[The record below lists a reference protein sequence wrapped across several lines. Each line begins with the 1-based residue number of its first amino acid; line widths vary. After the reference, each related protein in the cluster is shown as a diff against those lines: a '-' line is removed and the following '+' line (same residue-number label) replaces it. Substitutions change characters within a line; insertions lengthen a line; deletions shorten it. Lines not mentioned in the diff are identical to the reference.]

1 MSVHTNRRGRS
12 AKMYFLRRK
21 KKESRYSPAFFVLA
35 LLFDF
40 LVAEREILT
49 TIKGIARR
57 EPYTEWRETMALQ
70 PSVINPPLLKQRKK
84 KWDDWMYWYVD
95 NVILSFILSKNFKNI
110 AQRREPAPKYHN
122 GQKAQVWAFL
132 LWKDTQVQD
141 SSDKEA
147 SNAWTLYQKWCKMDS
162 KVKETWI
169 IAGKT
174 IQTFTKISNAK
185 MQDTLMQ
192 SNITNVEG
200 AKPIIVRKVVRN
212 GQPEETGEAK
222 KDSAK
227 SLETKTQ
234 KSESME
240 IEVDKKEKPR
250 LKPSIK
256 PKTKSGK
263 ATIEEDADL
272 SNEEYIVDKILA
284 KRFNTK
290 KRCPEYLI
298 KWEGYPHEN
307 NTWESAE
314 AGNLAACKSL
324 LDEFERSLAK
334 QKESKAAQ
342 QQSNTKVVG
351 RVSLPLQKS
360 VIKAE
365 TSQPGPSTAVQA
377 GRPMRSSKSKA
388 MDQVKQWCGS
398 MKDEENELLGK
409 RRIDDSDSDS
419 EEGGSSAAKRT
430 KGDTGSDDEWTGE
443 SEDERLLGR
452 SDVIQRAFNRANA
465 QSNGS
470 NRTSVSSTDLATSL
484 GLQSPDGAKSS
495 QPPVLVASAK
505 GVVKVDP
512 KQMPNLAS
520 GLYVM
525 SRKDGIIKLNSSP
538 SGKLA
543 VKGSSTA
550 QGVVMVQNRDNTNV
564 IKKQVISTS
573 QSNSMTPV
581 KVVSK
586 MDGSQVVTQ
595 MKVVTKAVT
604 PKMGNVQK
612 SEPIKIQPKPDPS
625 QLQQIHVVAAVPTP
639 ITLQPRIPTGVR
651 SAPVTPQRT
660 VDGRPLLPRPSL
672 RPTAT
677 TSVLGTIRTP
687 VRAPAPRQIQAQVTR
702 PVLQKRTTTVVS
714 TQQTVSP
721 VGTVTG
727 TVTQIRP
734 KFTVLTTSP
743 QSKQVIK
750 TASPVQ
756 QQQQSQ
762 SQQQPSTP
770 SSQQQTKQSS
780 KTPVSKAQSLLSPQ
794 QKLLMVKRKA
804 QEAAGIKPGGRGL
817 LAGARTVA
825 GRGRA
830 KIGTETPSAISQTG
844 NKPPKESKLAEGDG
858 LHMEFHEV
866 GSEESS
872 SDDESDL
879 PPAPES
885 DAITAPEPES
895 PPRPF
900 TLCPLTG
907 RIIGPDGEPIEQSD
921 EPETGETSTNSNIT
935 KTAVTNTSEA
945 TSADLTTA
953 TTVVANANTSTPT
966 PTTTTTTVTAAASTN
981 ATAELVL
988 PSLDSLTE
996 SGGIMR
1002 VEMSPG
1008 GTTGTIVQDSET
1020 AQINLSNVT
1029 ISAPD
1034 LPCLDD
1040 TASTVVVTAAPQPVS
1055 TATSLTETA
1064 ISSSAETSI
1073 TTVLSTV
1080 PATST
1085 VTMSVTTA
1093 DVKTGEK
1100 ISEEKKITTN
1110 DASNLVTIAEHGVVY
1125 QVASQAEDGQTLLVT
1140 HGADGEQQC
1149 VYVTTEQ
1156 QGDDGS
1162 VLTLDHAVAEA
1173 VAQLIPDQVNLT
1185 PQFYVKEDGAEPTE
1199 NSMVMSIMDN
1209 TNTSDV
1215 SGTQEDNDGH
1225 NEGQSVI
1232 AQVVQ
1237 AEEPTPGGT
1246 RRVVLLLPD
1255 GNLMMTEVDEDQ
1267 YAALE
1272 LDK

>member
-1 MSVHTNRRGRS
+1 MEGDDGPSAIGNKPNIIKAQEEMGRLDVLVCGQCHSVFHFIEEFQEHRT
-12 AKMYFLRRK
+12 
-21 KKESRYSPAFFVLA
+21 KERACSKASH
-35 LLFDF
+35 
-40 LVAEREILT
+40 I
-49 TIKGIARR
+49 
-57 EPYTEWRETMALQ
+57 RET
-70 PSVINPPLLKQRKK
+70 N
-84 KWDDWMYWYVD
+84 D
-95 NVILSFILSKNFKNI
+95 
-110 AQRREPAPKYHN
+110 N

-132 LWKDTQVQD
+132 LWKDTQIQQD
-141 SSDKEA
+141 SSDKDT
-147 SNAWTLYQKWCKMDS
+147 SSAWELYQKWCKMDTH
-162 KVKETWI
+162 VREAWVT
-169 IAGKT
+169 AGKT

-185 MQDTLMQ
+185 MQDTPIQIQ
-192 SNITNVEG
+192 SNTNIEG
-200 AKPIIVRKVVRN
+200 AKPLIVRKVVRN

-227 SLETKTQ
+227 LLETKTQ
-234 KSESME
+234 KNESME

-256 PKTKSGK
+256 PKIKSGK
-263 ATIEEDADL
+263 AIAEEDTDL
-272 SNEEYIVDKILA
+272 NNEEYIVDKILA
-284 KRFNTK
+284 KRFNPK
-290 KRCPEYLI
+290 KRCSEYLI
-298 KWEGYPHEN
+298 KWEGYSHEN

-314 AGNLAACKSL
+314 AVATCKSL
-324 LDEFERSLAK
+324 LDEFERNLAK
-334 QKESKAAQ
+334 QKELKAQ
-342 QQSNTKVVG
+342 QQANTKIVG
-351 RVSLPLQKS
+351 RVSLQTQKS
-360 VIKAE
+360 VMKAE

-409 RRIDDSDSDS
+409 RRIDDSESDS

-443 SEDERLLGR
+443 SEDERMVGR

-484 GLQSPDGAKSS
+484 GLQSPEGAKSS
-495 QPPVLVASAK
+495 QQPVLVASAK

-543 VKGSSTA
+543 VKGSPTTQS
-550 QGVVMVQNRDNTNV
+550 VVMVQNRDNTNV
-564 IKKQVISTS
+564 IKKQIISTS

-586 MDGSQVVTQ
+586 MDGSQMVTQ
-595 MKVVTKAVT
+595 MKVVKSVT
-604 PKMGNVQK
+604 PKMGSVQK
-612 SEPIKIQPKPDPS
+612 SEPVKIQPKPDPS
-625 QLQQIHVVAAVPTP
+625 QLQQIHVVTAVPTP
-639 ITLQPRIPTGVR
+639 ITLQPRITTGIR

-660 VDGRPLLPRPSL
+660 TDGRPLLPRPTL
-672 RPTAT
+672 RPTAA

-687 VRAPAPRQIQAQVTR
+687 VRAPAPRIQAQATR

-721 VGTVTG
+721 VVTMTG

-743 QSKQVIK
+743 QSKQIIK
-750 TASPVQ
+750 TGTNSVQ
-756 QQQQSQ
+756 QSSSPRQS
-762 SQQQPSTP
+762 
-770 SSQQQTKQSS
+770 SSPPQIKQSL
-780 KTPVSKAQSLLSPQ
+780 KTPVGKAQSLLSPQ

-817 LAGARTVA
+817 LAGARAVA

-830 KIGTETPSAISQTG
+830 KVGTSETPSPIGQTSS
-844 NKPPKESKLAEGDG
+844 KPAKESKLAEGDG

-872 SDDESDL
+872 SEDESDL
-879 PPAPES
+879 PPAPEP
-885 DAITAPEPES
+885 DVVTAPEPDS

-907 RIIGPDGEPIEQSD
+907 RIIGPDGEPIEQQGP
-921 EPETGETSTNSNIT
+921 EPEPGEATANSTVT
-935 KTAVTNTSEA
+935 KTNTSETVTA
-945 TSADLTTA
+945 GLATA
-953 TTVVANANTSTPT
+953 TTVAAATDASTT
-966 PTTTTTTVTAAASTN
+966 TVTTTTTTTASTNN

-1040 TASTVVVTAAPQPVS
+1040 TASTTAVTTVSQSVS
-1055 TATSLTETA
+1055 TVTSSTETVV
-1064 ISSSAETSI
+1064 SSSAETSI

-1080 PATST
+1080 PTTST

-1100 ISEEKKITTN
+1100 VPEEKKMTD

-1156 QGDDGS
+1156 QGDEGS

-1185 PQFYVKEDGAEPTE
+1185 PQFYVKEDGTEPTE

-1209 TNTSDV
+1209 TNASDV

-1225 NEGQSVI
+1225 NDGQSVI

-1255 GNLMMTEVDEDQ
+1255 GNLMMTEVDEEQ